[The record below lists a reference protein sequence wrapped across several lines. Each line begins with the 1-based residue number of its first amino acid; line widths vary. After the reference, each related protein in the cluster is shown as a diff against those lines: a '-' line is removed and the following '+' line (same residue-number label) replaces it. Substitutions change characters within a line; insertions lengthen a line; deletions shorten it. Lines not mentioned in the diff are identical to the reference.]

1 MPFIERIA
9 NTYPEIYSNS
19 SGGSEAKASD
29 YFAKWGW
36 YPTLDMMAG
45 GDVLKIDAV
54 TELPVHTF
62 HVSLAHRL
70 DKRKMEENLR
80 NNKGGK
86 NVTQL

>member
-1 MPFIERIA
+1 
-9 NTYPEIYSNS
+9 
-19 SGGSEAKASD
+19 
-29 YFAKWGW
+29 
-36 YPTLDMMAG
+36 MMAG
-45 GDVLKIDAV
+45 GDVLKIDLI

-70 DKRKMEENLR
+70 DKQKMEASIR